1 MAPHTHQ
8 EQTKKEMDP
17 TSYSLYQY
25 PQVYYVSAYP
35 GLESDPQ
42 QPPPSRTAPHNWIYH
57 SGNPQMS
64 PHESY
69 FEHPSFGYHAQPP
82 MYLQHPIQS
91 HYHSSHQGPVEF
103 LSPHAFSDGTSPDG
117 SAAPPQNV
125 LPSPI
130 SPSPRAAHAATIDRV
145 RSSGLPAI
153 CNDTLDKSLPPTQ
166 KRKYRCSF
174 STRKDMHLTR
184 QCYNST
190 KNRKHPEN
198 ANAAPETSSP
208 PVNAPTSNVKVELG
222 RRLKLK
228 LHLRTDDE
236 VPVVLVRPPRPPP
249 PVLFLAASQL
259 PAAQVP
265 FHQFSDCMESSFQ
278 TQPQNQQ
285 PRKYGI
291 GQPSA
296 SLSMHNQV
304 NVPPKI
310 HIHDQSSSSTQST
323 AYPGTASVESTR
335 YHSLYSRS
343 AATNAMRGN
352 YAGFQA
358 PMMISGLQ
366 PSDGVTIISRSPS
379 SISIG
384 ALIEHGAD
392 PEPIFGLQAL

>member
-1 MAPHTHQ
+1 
-8 EQTKKEMDP
+8 MDP
-17 TSYSLYQY
+17 GSYSLYQY
-25 PQVYYVSAYP
+25 PQVYYVCAYP
-35 GLESDPQ
+35 GVESDPQ
-42 QPPPSRTAPHNWIYH
+42 LPAPSRPAPHNWIYH
-57 SGNPQMS
+57 SGNPQTS

-69 FEHPSFGYHAQPP
+69 FEHPSFGYHTQPP
-82 MYLQHPIQS
+82 MYLQHPMQS
-91 HYHSSHQGPVEF
+91 QYHSSHQGPVEF
-103 LSPHAFSDGTSPDG
+103 LSPKAFSDGTSPDG
-117 SAAPPQNV
+117 SSAPPQNV

-130 SPSPRAAHAATIDRV
+130 SPSPRAAHTVTVDRV
-145 RSSGLPAI
+145 RSAPATSKL
-153 CNDTLDKSLPPTQ
+153 CDNTLDKSMPPTQ

-198 ANAAPETSSP
+198 TNAASETSSQ
-208 PVNAPTSNVKVELG
+208 PVNASMSNVKAELG

-236 VPVVLVRPPRPPP
+236 VPVVFVRPPRPPP

-259 PAAQVP
+259 PTAQVH
-265 FHQFSDCMESSFQ
+265 FHQYSDCAESSFQ
-278 TQPQNQQ
+278 TQLQNQQ

-291 GQPSA
+291 GQSSA

-304 NVPPKI
+304 NAPPQI
-310 HIHDQSSSSTQST
+310 RIHDQSSSSTKST
-323 AYPGTASVESTR
+323 AYPGTAPVDSTR
-335 YHSLYSRS
+335 YHSLYARTT
-343 AATNAMRGN
+343 ATAVMRGG

-358 PMMISGLQ
+358 PMMTNGLH

-384 ALIEHGAD
+384 ALIEHSTD